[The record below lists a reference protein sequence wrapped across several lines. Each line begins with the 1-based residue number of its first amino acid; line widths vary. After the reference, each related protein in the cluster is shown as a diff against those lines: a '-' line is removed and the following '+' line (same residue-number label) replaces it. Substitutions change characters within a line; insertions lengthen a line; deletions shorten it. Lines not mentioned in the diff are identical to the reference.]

1 MSRGTFDEK
10 SELSTVC
17 GTYLVT
23 SKSLS
28 EAMRQLSIS
37 PDGGDWCSREH
48 PPHTFNSCQ
57 LECRVSLW
65 PVFSFFPM
73 TLHGTTPDQSLRTQM
88 HTDTY
93 SHMHI
98 SVDMQCHPDGGG
110 NLCLPRECT
119 PPPPPSRLFYQTCD
133 KRRTSTHHIHDIPFD
148 WRPYL
153 NVNR

>member
-1 MSRGTFDEK
+1 MSRGTSDEK

-28 EAMRQLSIS
+28 EAMRLLSIS

-57 LECRVSLW
+57 LECRASLW

-98 SVDMQCHPDGGG
+98 SADMQCHPDGGG
-110 NLCLPRECT
+110 NLCLPRECI
-119 PPPPPSRLFYQTCD
+119 PPPPTQP
-133 KRRTSTHHIHDIPFD
+133 PFL
-148 WRPYL
+148 P
-153 NVNR
+153 NVWQETDQHSSHSWHSFWWATLSKCK